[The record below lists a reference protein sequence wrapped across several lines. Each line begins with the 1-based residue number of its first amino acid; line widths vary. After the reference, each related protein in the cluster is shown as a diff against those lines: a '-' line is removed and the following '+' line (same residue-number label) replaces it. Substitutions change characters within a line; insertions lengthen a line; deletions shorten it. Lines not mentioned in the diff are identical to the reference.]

1 MNKAARDLLQ
11 KLQKI
16 DGDNYPEV
24 YCFIYSTIGMVDV
37 VNRILQK
44 TVVCSN
50 SATPQPTVLYIAQLY
65 PLFDNILY

>member
-24 YCFIYSTIGMVDV
+24 YIGMVDV
-37 VNRILQK
+37 VNCILQK
-44 TVVCSN
+44 TVACSN
-50 SATPQPTVLYIAQLY
+50 SATQQCYTQLY
-65 PLFDNILY
+65 PLFDNILH